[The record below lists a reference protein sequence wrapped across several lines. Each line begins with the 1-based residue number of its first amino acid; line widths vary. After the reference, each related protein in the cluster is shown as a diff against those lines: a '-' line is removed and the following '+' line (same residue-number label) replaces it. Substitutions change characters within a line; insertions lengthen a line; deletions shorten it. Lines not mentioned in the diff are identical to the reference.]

1 MNEIIKFDNG
11 QLAQEAILYI
21 IAKEEQMNAI
31 KAEYDTFKANL
42 LAKMEHEGII
52 KIEADNVIIN
62 YIAESERE
70 TFDSKSFRADMPDLF
85 NEYVKLS
92 AVKPS
97 IRIKIK

>member
-1 MNEIIKFDNG
+1 MEKAEIGVNITEKNEIK
-11 QLAQEAILYI
+11 
-21 IAKEEQMNAI
+21 
-31 KAEYDTFKANL
+31 
-42 LAKMEHEGII
+42 
-52 KIEADNVIIN
+52 ADNVIIN